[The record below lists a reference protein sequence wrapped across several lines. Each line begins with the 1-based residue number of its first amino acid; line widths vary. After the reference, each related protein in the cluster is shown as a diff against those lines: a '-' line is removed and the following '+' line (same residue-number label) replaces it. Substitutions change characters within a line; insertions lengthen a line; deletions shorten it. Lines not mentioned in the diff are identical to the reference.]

1 MTCLLKLRVY
11 RVYKKKKKALKKPES
26 WHLQTSLIPF
36 VLWTCPVLGE
46 FQVHQADSCC
56 HQNWPPLPQEARGLS
71 ATMTGTG
78 AKLQRGV
85 LRCAAQQATT
95 SPDEGS
101 WIAWI
106 FKVKQLIW
114 GRGAEKEKRVL
125 LFPPVKSPWKKCM
138 DPACWFWHR
147 HTQSLCSEDELTRAD
162 LQISHF
168 KRLIKYY
175 HCFLSY

>member
-46 FQVHQADSCC
+46 FQVHRADSCC

-114 GRGAEKEKRVL
+114 GGGGWEGEAGLTFSSCEIPMEEMHGPGMLILASAHTVP
-125 LFPPVKSPWKKCM
+125 LFWR
-138 DPACWFWHR
+138 W
-147 HTQSLCSEDELTRAD
+147 AD
-162 LQISHF
+162 TCRFADQPF
-168 KRLIKYY
+168 QKVN
-175 HCFLSY
+175 